1 MIMTAR
7 RAMFACLILAL
18 ASGPAL
24 AQSAA
29 PAPAPSGGDPVV
41 ARVNGEALHRSDVII
56 AYQAL
61 SPETRQNFTLAQAY
75 PQVIDQLV
83 SMIVISQ
90 AARKARVDADPVVK
104 RRLTLAD
111 DQILQ
116 DAFFNSI
123 LQKEISK
130 DKIQAAYDQYVKDAP
145 NREDINARHILLSS
159 EADAND
165 VIAQLKKGADFA
177 TLAKQKTIDPAGK
190 TSGGDL
196 GWFGPGD
203 LDPVF
208 TAAAFKLKKGEYT
221 QTPVHTQ
228 FGWHVIMVVDRRPLK
243 VQPYEQMAPRLAQ
256 QMAQGI
262 IGARVKDLDSQ
273 AKVEIFALDGSK
285 LPAAGD
291 AGPAPKS
298 PGAPKLTP
306 PGQGS
311 DASAPG
317 APVLSPATAPG
328 QLNKP

>member
-1 MIMTAR
+1 MNMTAR

-29 PAPAPSGGDPVV
+29 PAPSGGGDPVV

-61 SPETRQNFTLAQAY
+61 SPETRQNFTLEQAY

-83 SMIVISQ
+83 SMVVISQ

-104 RRLTLAD
+104 RRMVLAD

-116 DAFFNSI
+116 DAYFNSI

-130 DKIQAAYDQYVKDAP
+130 DKIQGAYNQYAKDAP
-145 NREDINARHILLSS
+145 GREEINARHILLSS

-190 TSGGDL
+190 ASGGDL
-196 GWFGPGD
+196 GWFGQGD
-203 LDPVF
+203 LDPAF

-228 FGWHVIMVVDRRPLK
+228 YGWHVIMVVDRRPLK
-243 VQPYEQMAPRLAQ
+243 VLPYEQMAPRLAQ

-262 IGARVKDLDSQ
+262 IGARVKELDSQ

-285 LPAAGD
+285 LPPAGT
-291 AGPAPKS
+291 AT
-298 PGAPKLTP
+298 APKLKLPGTTP
-306 PGQGS
+306 
-311 DASAPG
+311 APG
-317 APVLSPATAPG
+317 APTLAPETAPDK
-328 QLNKP
+328 LNSNPQ